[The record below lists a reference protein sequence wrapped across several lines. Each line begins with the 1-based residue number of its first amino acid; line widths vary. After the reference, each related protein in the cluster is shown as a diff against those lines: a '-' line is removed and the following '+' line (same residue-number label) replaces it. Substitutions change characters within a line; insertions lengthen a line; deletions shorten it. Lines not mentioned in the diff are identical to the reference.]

1 MKNVYFHFFT
11 LTSIINVYYLFFM
24 DQNQEIEFLKKEKQD
39 LENTLSRVRADYNAL
54 KGFHKSTNDKVH
66 ELENEVHGNEE
77 QITNLMNTVVDLQAQ
92 ISNLNKNLSF
102 VQLVK
107 ENWSYLRHSSVPVK
121 LVLGSAVAY
130 KAYGRYSKTKEIDS
144 NTTSTPTFSLT
155 PTAEPNIETL
165 APQPDVK
172 NYQKIVEISD
182 RPLIKEITIPTHGMW
197 LPF

>member
-1 MKNVYFHFFT
+1 
-11 LTSIINVYYLFFM
+11 M
-24 DQNQEIEFLKKEKQD
+24 DLNQEIEILKKEKKD

-54 KGFHKSTNDKVH
+54 KGFHKAENEKVQ
-66 ELENEVHGNEE
+66 ELENEVQGNEE
-77 QITNLMNTVVDLQAQ
+77 QITNLMNTVIDLQAQ

-107 ENWSYLRHSSVPVK
+107 ENWSYLKHTSVPVK
-121 LVLGSAVAY
+121 VVLGSAVAY
-130 KAYGRYSKTKEIDS
+130 KAYGWYSKSKEIDS
-144 NTTSTPTFSLT
+144 NNTNSTPTFSLI

-172 NYQKIVEISD
+172 SYKKIVEISA
-182 RPLIKEITIPTHGMW
+182 RPLIKEITIPTGMW